1 MRLSIVV
8 AMDDNRL
15 IGKDNKLPWHLP
27 ADLAYFKKITIGKSI
42 LMGRKTYDS
51 IGRPLPNRR
60 NIVITRNTNI
70 VIPGCEVVSNIE
82 QALSITKDEPE
93 VMVIG
98 GASLCEQLLPDVS
111 RLYITKI
118 EGSFDGDVYFPN
130 YDKSEWH
137 EVSCE
142 THQADS
148 LNSYQPVSYTHLRA
162 HET

>member
-15 IGKDNKLPWHLP
+15 IGSKNQLPWHLP
-27 ADLAYFKKITIGKSI
+27 ADLAYFKKLTTGKSI

-60 NIVITRNTNI
+60 NIVITRNANI
-70 VIPGCEVVSNIE
+70 SIPGCEVVSSIDH
-82 QALSITKDEPE
+82 ALELTKEDPE

-98 GASLCEQLLPDVS
+98 GASLCEQILPKIN

-118 EGSFDGDVYFPN
+118 DGEFEGDVFFPK
-130 YDKSEWH
+130 YDDFDWL

-142 THQADS
+142 SHPKD
-148 LNSYQPVSYTHLRA
+148 NSNAYSYKFIVLDRVQ
-162 HET
+162 

>member
-15 IGKDNKLPWHLP
+15 IGNNNQLPWHLP
-27 ADLAYFKKITIGKSI
+27 ADLAYFKKLTTGKSI

-60 NIVITRNTNI
+60 NIVITRNSKI
-70 VIPGCEVVSNIE
+70 SISGCEVVSSVE
-82 QALSITKDEPE
+82 KALILIKDEDE

-98 GASLCEQLLPDVS
+98 GASLCEQLLPQVN

-118 EGSFDGDVYFPN
+118 DGEFEGDIYFPQ
-130 YDKSEWH
+130 YDDLNWYQ
-137 EVSCE
+137 VSCE
-142 THQADS
+142 SHPKDIANAYSHHFIVLD
-148 LNSYQPVSYTHLRA
+148 RA
-162 HET
+162 P

>member
-15 IGKDNKLPWHLP
+15 IGSKNQLPWHLP
-27 ADLAYFKKITIGKSI
+27 ADLAYFKKLTTGKSI

-60 NIVITRNTNI
+60 NIVITRNSNI
-70 VIPGCEVVSNIE
+70 SIPGCEVVSSIDH
-82 QALSITKDEPE
+82 ALELTKEDPE

-98 GASLCEQLLPDVS
+98 GASLCEQLLPKIN

-118 EGSFDGDVYFPN
+118 DGVFEGDVFFPK
-130 YDKSEWH
+130 YDDFNWL

-142 THQADS
+142 SHPKD
-148 LNSYQPVSYTHLRA
+148 NSNAYSYKFIVLDRVQ
-162 HET
+162 

>member
-15 IGKDNKLPWHLP
+15 IGSKNQLPWHLP
-27 ADLAYFKKITIGKSI
+27 ADLAYFKKLTTGKSI
-42 LMGRKTYDS
+42 VMGRKTYDS

-60 NIVITRNTNI
+60 NIVITRNSNI
-70 VIPGCEVVSNIE
+70 SIPGCEVVSSIDH
-82 QALSITKDEPE
+82 ALELTKEDPE

-98 GASLCEQLLPDVS
+98 GASLCEQLLPKIN

-118 EGSFDGDVYFPN
+118 DGVFEGDVFFPK
-130 YDKSEWH
+130 YDDFNWL

-142 THQADS
+142 SHPKDS
-148 LNSYQPVSYTHLRA
+148 SNAYSYKFIVLDRVQ
-162 HET
+162 

>member
-15 IGKDNKLPWHLP
+15 IGKNNQLPWHLP

-51 IGRPLPNRR
+51 IGRPLPKRR
-60 NIVITRNTNI
+60 NIVITRNLKTS
-70 VIPGCEVVSNIE
+70 IPWCEVVSSIE
-82 QALSITKDEPE
+82 EALELIKNDNE

-98 GASLCEQLLPDVS
+98 GASLCEQLFPRVT

-118 EGSFDGDVYFPN
+118 DGKFDGNVYFPLFDESN
-130 YDKSEWH
+130 WH
-137 EVSCE
+137 QIAGEF
-142 THQADS
+142 HPKDRF
-148 LNSYQPVSYTHLRA
+148 NSHAFQFITLERKA
-162 HET
+162 

>member
-15 IGKDNKLPWHLP
+15 IGSKNQLPWHLP
-27 ADLAYFKKITIGKSI
+27 ADLAYFKKLTTGKSI

-60 NIVITRNTNI
+60 NIVITRNSNI
-70 VIPGCEVVSNIE
+70 SIPGCEVVSSIDD
-82 QALSITKDEPE
+82 ALELTKDDFE

-98 GASLCEQLLPDVS
+98 GASLCEQLLPKIN

-118 EGSFDGDVYFPN
+118 DGEFEGDVFFPK
-130 YDKSEWH
+130 YDDFDWL

-142 THQADS
+142 SHPKD
-148 LNSYQPVSYTHLRA
+148 NSNAYSYKFIVLDRVQ
-162 HET
+162 

>member
-98 GASLCEQLLPDVS
+98 GLAYVN
-111 RLYITKI
+111 
-118 EGSFDGDVYFPN
+118 N
-130 YDKSEWH
+130 YY
-137 EVSCE
+137 
-142 THQADS
+142 QMYLDS
-148 LNSYQPVSYTHLRA
+148 ILQKLRDHLMAMCIFLIMINRSGMK
-162 HET
+162 

>member
-15 IGKDNKLPWHLP
+15 IGNNNQLPWHLP
-27 ADLAYFKKITIGKSI
+27 ADLAYFKKLTTGKSI

-60 NIVITRNTNI
+60 NIVITRNSKI
-70 VIPGCEVVSNIE
+70 SISGCEVVSSVE
-82 QALSITKDEPE
+82 KALVLIKDEDE

-98 GASLCEQLLPDVS
+98 GASLCEQLLPQVN

-118 EGSFDGDVYFPN
+118 DGEFEGDIFFPQ
-130 YDKSEWH
+130 YDDLNWRQ
-137 EVSCE
+137 VSCE
-142 THQADS
+142 SHPKDIANAYSHHFIVLD
-148 LNSYQPVSYTHLRA
+148 RA
-162 HET
+162 P

>member
-15 IGKDNKLPWHLP
+15 IGSKNQLPWHLP
-27 ADLAYFKKITIGKSI
+27 ADLAYFKKLTTGKSI

-60 NIVITRNTNI
+60 NIVITRNANI
-70 VIPGCEVVSNIE
+70 SIPGCEVVSSIDH
-82 QALSITKDEPE
+82 ALELTKDDLE

-98 GASLCEQLLPDVS
+98 GASLCEQILPKIN

-118 EGSFDGDVYFPN
+118 DGEFEGDVFFPK
-130 YDKSEWH
+130 YDDFDWL

-142 THQADS
+142 SHPKD
-148 LNSYQPVSYTHLRA
+148 NSNAYSYKFIVLDRVQ
-162 HET
+162 

>member
-15 IGKDNKLPWHLP
+15 IGNNNQLPWHLP
-27 ADLAYFKKITIGKSI
+27 ADLAYFKKLTTGKSI

-60 NIVITRNTNI
+60 NIVITRNSKI
-70 VIPGCEVVSNIE
+70 SISGCEVVSSIE
-82 QALSITKDEPE
+82 KALILTKDEDE

-98 GASLCEQLLPDVS
+98 GASLCEQLLPQVN

-118 EGSFDGDVYFPN
+118 DGEFEGNIYFPQ
-130 YDKSEWH
+130 YDDLNWCQ
-137 EVSCE
+137 VSCE
-142 THQADS
+142 
-148 LNSYQPVSYTHLRA
+148 SYPKDIANAYSHHFIVLDRVP
-162 HET
+162 

>member
-15 IGKDNKLPWHLP
+15 IGSKNQLPWHLP
-27 ADLAYFKKITIGKSI
+27 ADLAYFKKLTTGKSI

-60 NIVITRNTNI
+60 NIVITRNSNI
-70 VIPGCEVVSNIE
+70 SIPGCEVVSSIDH
-82 QALSITKDEPE
+82 ALELTKEDPE

-98 GASLCEQLLPDVS
+98 GASLCEQLLPKIN

-118 EGSFDGDVYFPN
+118 DGEFEGDVFFPK
-130 YDKSEWH
+130 YDDFDWL

-142 THQADS
+142 SHPKD
-148 LNSYQPVSYTHLRA
+148 NSNAYSYKFIVLDRVQ
-162 HET
+162 

>member
-15 IGKDNKLPWHLP
+15 IGSKNQLPWHLP
-27 ADLAYFKKITIGKSI
+27 ADLAYFKKLTTGKSI

-60 NIVITRNTNI
+60 NIVITRNSNI
-70 VIPGCEVVSNIE
+70 SIPGCEVVSSIDH
-82 QALSITKDEPE
+82 ALELTKDDLE

-98 GASLCEQLLPDVS
+98 GASLCEQLLPKIN

-118 EGSFDGDVYFPN
+118 DGVFEGDVFFPK
-130 YDKSEWH
+130 YDDFNWL

-142 THQADS
+142 SHPKDS
-148 LNSYQPVSYTHLRA
+148 SNAYSYKFIVLDRVQ
-162 HET
+162 